1 MEFVEYKKRK
11 KQKIDSPLANQ
22 NKQVRTPREMI
33 QPSNLDG
40 GYFILFFCL
49 SKKKRPNFSCCVGT
63 EIYYAEALFFIS
75 LHGIFISPHPCH
87 PIFNSRPSK
96 NVDRGRKTQRLIM
109 SSPKPT
115 TKGKIYTSKVFKCLC
130 SGKIWK
136 MEIIKKIVRFF
147 L

>member
-49 SKKKRPNFSCCVGT
+49 SKKKRPSFSCCVGT

-75 LHGIFISPHPCH
+75 LYSIYSPIHATLYLIHGLQKMLTEDAKP
-87 PIFNSRPSK
+87 
-96 NVDRGRKTQRLIM
+96 RG
-109 SSPKPT
+109 
-115 TKGKIYTSKVFKCLC
+115 
-130 SGKIWK
+130 W
-136 MEIIKKIVRFF
+136 
-147 L
+147 